1 MFSYNRG
8 VPIAKIV
15 GGTDDGKIIH
25 LMDQSVDPIDRL
37 SKDFK
42 ATYKDN
48 LSVKEIKE
56 LHKALRM
63 NDEPNNPKLKKIY
76 KDAITD
82 LKDEQAFDRLVLKK
96 GKIQPLPRSNICEK
110 LYVAGV
116 SGSGKSTYTGKWLK
130 EFRKM
135 FSDHDLILFSSV
147 IEDDAL
153 DKYEPVRVQIDETLI
168 TDPLSIHDLEN
179 SCVIMDDTNTIRQKP
194 FRQAVEAVQAE
205 IIEIGRHYNTRCIVT
220 SHILQNYKQTRQILN
235 ESTSCTFF
243 PKASG
248 TVHIKNYLANYAG
261 LERDQI
267 NRVLKLPSR
276 WVTLYRTY
284 PSYLVWERGI
294 CLLSEF

>member
-15 GGTDDGKIIH
+15 GGPDDGKEIYM
-25 LMDQSVDPIDRL
+25 MDESVDPIDRL

-42 ATYKDN
+42 ATYKDD

-63 NDEPNNPKLKKIY
+63 NDEPTNPKLRKIY
-76 KDAITD
+76 KEAIED
-82 LKDEQAFDRLVLKK
+82 LKDEHAFDRLILKK
-96 GKIQPLPRSNICEK
+96 GKIQPLPRKNICEK

-116 SGSGKSTYTGKWLK
+116 SGSGKSTYTGRWLK
-130 EFRKM
+130 EFKKI
-135 FSDHDLILFSSV
+135 FKDDDLILFSSV
-147 IEDDAL
+147 AEDEAL
-153 DKYEPVRVQIDETLI
+153 DKFEPVRVDIDETLL
-168 TDPLSIHDLEN
+168 TEPLSIHDLDN
-179 SCVIMDDTNTIRQKP
+179 SCVIFDDTNTIRQKP
-194 FRQAVEAVQAE
+194 FRVAVEGVMAE
-205 IIEIGRHYNTRCIVT
+205 VIEIGRHYNTRCIVT

-248 TVHIKNYLANYAG
+248 TVHIKNYLFNYAG
-261 LERDQI
+261 LEKEQI